1 MNKFLKPK
9 DRFPFLLGAIPFLV
23 AGFQAIQMNQWAFA
37 TANLVLASA
46 NLAAALLG
54 QRFSAIVNAVI
65 MLLDIGMAALV
76 TVKFYLN
83 DTKSLP
89 YFWAAITVGYLM
101 VFVLYQSEKTESTPQ
116 EPAA

>member
-1 MNKFLKPK
+1 MNKFLQPK
-9 DRFPFLLGAIPFLV
+9 DRFPFLLGAIPFLL

-37 TANLVLASA
+37 SANLVLATA

-54 QRFSAIVNAVI
+54 QRFSAIVNAAI

-83 DTKSLP
+83 DTRTLP
-89 YFWAAITVGYLM
+89 YFWAAITIGYLM
-101 VFVLYQSEKTESTPQ
+101 VFVLYQSDKKESTPQ